1 MVKKAAQGD
10 QSIMTSNGTTV
21 LLARLEQPETVEN
34 LNRLLDKLDVLTFA
48 LEAADGVIRR
58 GDTIA
63 DSLGASFADARK
75 LAGAALGPVG
85 DVAAELGPKV
95 PALTRAGVDVARLAA
110 TDQFHNLT
118 ASGLLERLGEPRTIE
133 SLHHL
138 LNHLELLAMAATMLD
153 GFLRRGEELMD
164 NLGGLV
170 RELQHGRPLEGIE
183 ADLAVLKDLTQGLMQ
198 TARDMQRGGVIDEL
212 PKLTATLVAL
222 LESGVFDPS
231 LVKVLAEV
239 GKSASASYQQSK
251 QQRPAPLGPWG
262 LLQAMSDPD
271 VQKSFG
277 FLVAMARNYGKTL
290 Q

>member
-1 MVKKAAQGD
+1 
-10 QSIMTSNGTTV
+10 MTSNGTSA
-21 LLARLEQPETVEN
+21 LLERLEQPETVEN

-63 DSLGASFADARK
+63 DSLGASFADARR
-75 LAGAALGPVG
+75 LASDALGPVS
-85 DVAAELGPKV
+85 DVASELGPKV
-95 PALTRAGVDVARLAA
+95 PALTRAGVGVARLAA
-110 TDQFHNLT
+110 TEQFQNLT
-118 ASGLLERLGEPRTIE
+118 TSGLLERLGDPRTIE
-133 SLHHL
+133 NLHQL

-164 NLGGLV
+164 NLNGLV
-170 RELQHGRPLEGIE
+170 RELQKGHPLEGKE
-183 ADLAVLKDLTQGLMQ
+183 ADLAVLKDLTQGLLQ
-198 TARDMQRGGVIDEL
+198 TARDMHSAGVIAEL
-212 PKLTATLVAL
+212 PQLTSTLVAL

-239 GKSASASYQQSK
+239 GKSASASYQQTK
-251 QQRPAPLGPWG
+251 QQRPTPLGPWG
-262 LLQAMSDPD
+262 LFQAMSDPD